1 MRAWASW
8 TRTHNEP
15 EVNLQDPTTDIGSYE
30 AQNVEDLWNERF
42 PLGKDG
48 AAQPSEKPANRHV
61 VTVAKVAKC
70 CWRGTRVV
78 PGMVAFLLLVG
89 VAYAGES

>member
-1 MRAWASW
+1 MSVSRSEKMVPP
-8 TRTHNEP
+8 N
-15 EVNLQDPTTDIGSYE
+15 
-30 AQNVEDLWNERF
+30 
-42 PLGKDG
+42 
-48 AAQPSEKPANRHV
+48 SEKPANRHV